1 MKKLMTML
9 AVFAM
14 AGLVL
19 NACKDDDPAPLTLAT
34 LKAGDKDLNGAT
46 GATDVAV
53 NSPITIEF
61 STDVD
66 ATTANDNTILL
77 TRTFNGAAV
86 AKAISVTGNKIT
98 VTPNASFFEGD
109 QYKIELTGGLASTKG
124 QSLETMNRTFGTVG
138 IGLGTAP
145 QSAKQI
151 LYVQFGND
159 IVDLTGNAT
168 KASSQV
174 AFTADRF
181 NKANSAANFRGAT
194 AAGNGDIVELT
205 ANSFIASSM
214 TISVWFYINQ
224 ADYVAPGNKP
234 LLGLAGNN
242 GYFVEIGDGPTN
254 PNWLKISTNHKVDPD
269 PMAHIVATQW
279 GDFGKTDANIDV
291 NTLTKTGW
299 HHLVMTF
306 DAATYTKTDYLD
318 GVKIKTFNT
327 LDATNNEWNL
337 KDMMLATGA
346 GIENKLALGY
356 FASKANTNPDW
367 AKYPTA
373 TSTFKGYMDDL
384 RLFNVALSSSEVT
397 TLYNA
402 EKP

>member
-46 GATDVAV
+46 AASGVAV

-66 ATTANDNTILL
+66 AATANDNTILL
-77 TRTFNGAAV
+77 TRTFNNAAV
-86 AKAISVTGNKIT
+86 AKTISVTGNTIT
-98 VTPNASFFEGD
+98 VTPSANFFEGD
-109 QYKIELTGGLASTKG
+109 QYKIQLTGDLKSSGG
-124 QSLETMNRTFGTVG
+124 QALTAMDRTFGTVG

-145 QSAKQI
+145 QAAKQM

-168 KASSQV
+168 KASAQV
-174 AFTADRF
+174 AFVNDRF
-181 NKANSAANFRGAT
+181 GNANSAANFRGTTT
-194 AAGNGDIVELT
+194 AGTGDIVELSG
-205 ANSFIASSM
+205 NSLIAPSM
-214 TISVWFYINQ
+214 TLSVWFYINQ

-234 LLGLAGNN
+234 MLGLAAQN
-242 GYFVEIGDGPTN
+242 GYFIEIGDGPTN
-254 PNWLKISTNHKVDPD
+254 PNWLKLTTNHKVDPD
-269 PMAHIVATQW
+269 PKGHVTAQAW
-279 GDFGKTDANIDV
+279 GDFGTTDDNKDL

-318 GVKIKTFNT
+318 GAKIKTFNL

-337 KDMMLATGA
+337 KDIVLKSGA
-346 GIENKLALGY
+346 GIGTKLALGF
-356 FASKANTNPDW
+356 FADKSHTIDDW
-367 AKYPTA
+367 SNYAKEPR
-373 TSTFKGYMDDL
+373 TFKGFMDDL

-397 TLYNA
+397 ALYTA